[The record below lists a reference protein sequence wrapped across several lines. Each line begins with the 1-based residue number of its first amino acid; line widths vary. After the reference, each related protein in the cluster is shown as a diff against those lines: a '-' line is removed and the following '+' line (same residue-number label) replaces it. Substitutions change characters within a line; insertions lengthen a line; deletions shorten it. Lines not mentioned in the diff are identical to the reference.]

1 MGFNNYK
8 IKVGL
13 RILLITLFITIDVVL
28 WQDQTN
34 IIAAIVIFAG
44 LCGLVYE
51 LYYFTSQTNRKLAS
65 FLESIKYADFIT
77 RFSAG
82 NKMGSGFKELNLAF
96 NEVMEAFRKAR
107 SEKEEH
113 HQYLHTV
120 VEHVSAGL
128 LSFDQEGNVGLIN
141 ATAKKLLN
149 IGPLRNMDDLIE
161 TNSRLYKA
169 MFDLPPGK
177 STLHRTSDD
186 IQLSI
191 HATEIKLGVNK
202 FKLVAIQNIQPE
214 LQKKELE
221 AWQNLTRVLRH
232 EIMNSI
238 TPIASLTSTMKDIL
252 KEEVHMDK
260 HICTLD
266 IEAMDDLK
274 EGIDTIE
281 GRSTGLIKFIDAYRD
296 YTSIPLPRFKEIK
309 ARELMKHVVKLM
321 KTELKKEDIQCTV
334 MIDPEELTITADE
347 EQMEQVLINIM
358 KNAIEALKGR
368 SGAYIVL
375 SGGKNKEEGPWLQV
389 TDNGPGIIREA
400 LQKIFIPFYSTKN
413 RGSGI
418 GLALSRQ
425 IMQLHHGTLTV
436 ESEPDDYTKFT
447 LRF

>member
-149 IGPLRNMDDLIE
+149 IGPL
-161 TNSRLYKA
+161 
-169 MFDLPPGK
+169 
-177 STLHRTSDD
+177 
-186 IQLSI
+186 
-191 HATEIKLGVNK
+191 
-202 FKLVAIQNIQPE
+202 
-214 LQKKELE
+214 
-221 AWQNLTRVLRH
+221 
-232 EIMNSI
+232 
-238 TPIASLTSTMKDIL
+238 
-252 KEEVHMDK
+252 
-260 HICTLD
+260 
-266 IEAMDDLK
+266 
-274 EGIDTIE
+274 
-281 GRSTGLIKFIDAYRD
+281 
-296 YTSIPLPRFKEIK
+296 
-309 ARELMKHVVKLM
+309 
-321 KTELKKEDIQCTV
+321 
-334 MIDPEELTITADE
+334 
-347 EQMEQVLINIM
+347 
-358 KNAIEALKGR
+358 
-368 SGAYIVL
+368 
-375 SGGKNKEEGPWLQV
+375 
-389 TDNGPGIIREA
+389 
-400 LQKIFIPFYSTKN
+400 
-413 RGSGI
+413 
-418 GLALSRQ
+418 
-425 IMQLHHGTLTV
+425 
-436 ESEPDDYTKFT
+436 
-447 LRF
+447 